1 MICAQ
6 GKKDAGSVLHL
17 FTEHDQLKK
26 KKKKSSMSKMSA
38 NPSQIDTQKPRVTQ
52 SPSLSFCHHMLT

>member
-1 MICAQ
+1 MEFIYIKYDISINLAMICAQ

-26 KKKKSSMSKMSA
+26 KKKKVLCRKC
-38 NPSQIDTQKPRVTQ
+38 QLTQAK
-52 SPSLSFCHHMLT
+52 